1 MNVRVIRIPI
11 NVKNGVMVT
20 PFALSAN
27 NHSDGIVPIR
37 ERDIVN
43 MTTKSG
49 ASTVENQVSESSIDR
64 KIIELQAQIDKLNVE
79 KKRLQELSPE
89 KRLAE
94 ALHSLQCNWNHTDGC
109 GWFYETDW
117 KDVWAQNSSH
127 ARYLEKARKVMNALP
142 DMNVEDIIRIAQ
154 ILK

>member
-1 MNVRVIRIPI
+1 M
-11 NVKNGVMVT
+11 
-20 PFALSAN
+20 
-27 NHSDGIVPIR
+27 
-37 ERDIVN
+37 
-43 MTTKSG
+43 
-49 ASTVENQVSESSIDR
+49 SESSIDR
-64 KIIELQAQIDKLNVE
+64 KIIELQAQIDKLAAE
-79 KKRLQELSPE
+79 KKRLQTLAPD

-117 KDVWAQNSSH
+117 KDIWTNKNSSH
-127 ARYLEKARKVMNALP
+127 AHYLEKARKVMNALP